1 MHPLEKFTRRNE
13 PVAQSASSIVSKAN
27 AAAPTTFRGT
37 VLSPDTPVAPP
48 PWVRVAAP
56 PRPVVAEAPAAPPAP
71 PPPSPEQVAAPFK
84 AKIAELEQQLAAERA
99 RMVAVVQKVDADLQQ
114 FESNARALIVDMALV
129 AARVFVGETV
139 PAEAV
144 KNAVGK
150 AIENLPLTPGMTL
163 HVAAANADALKDQ
176 VPTALR
182 ISVDPNLKPGDCRL
196 EADSGG
202 VDARLEVRAHELR
215 QRLLATLLDGRGDA
229 E

>member
-1 MHPLEKFTRRNE
+1 MHPLEKFTRKSE
-13 PVAQSASSIVSKAN
+13 PVAQPASPT
-27 AAAPTTFRGT
+27 PTTFRGT
-37 VLSPDTPVAPP
+37 VLAPDTPVAPP
-48 PWVRVAAP
+48 PWVRVVAP
-56 PRPVVAEAPAAPPAP
+56 PMPVVAEAPKAPPAP

-84 AKIAELEQQLAAERA
+84 AKLAELEAQLAAERG
-99 RMVAVVQKVDADLQQ
+99 RMVAVVQKIDADLQQ
-114 FESNARALIVDMALV
+114 FESNARALIVDMSLV

-176 VPTALR
+176 VPTALK

-196 EADSGG
+196 ESDSGG
-202 VDARLEVRAHELR
+202 VDGRLEVRAHELR